1 MWGCRAETEGTTG
14 NSKKRHEIKWGKA
27 ETTDRENP
35 PAAEK
40 AGSSAGESG
49 GLQLCRAGVMDLL
62 VQRAAAESETT
73 YAPSSGWGCSN
84 NRNWSSQLAFN
95 FLLRKWEWQLKGS
108 LEGHKTH
115 YMIVGKLLMGLGTP
129 WQLVNVTF
137 LIFFFFFPS
146 LGREP
151 LQFDLRLT

>member
-49 GLQLCRAGVMDLL
+49 GLQLSRADVMDLL
-62 VQRAAAESETT
+62 VPRVAAESETT
-73 YAPSSGWGCSN
+73 YAPSLGYGCSN
-84 NRNWSSQLAFN
+84 NRNWPSQLAFN
-95 FLLRKWEWQLKGS
+95 FLLGKWEWQLKGY
-108 LEGHKTH
+108 LLKDTKHTIWLLVLAWKTANGFRQPLAACKH
-115 YMIVGKLLMGLGTP
+115 DLSD
-129 WQLVNVTF
+129 
-137 LIFFFFFPS
+137 FFVYYF
-146 LGREP
+146 
-151 LQFDLRLT
+151 